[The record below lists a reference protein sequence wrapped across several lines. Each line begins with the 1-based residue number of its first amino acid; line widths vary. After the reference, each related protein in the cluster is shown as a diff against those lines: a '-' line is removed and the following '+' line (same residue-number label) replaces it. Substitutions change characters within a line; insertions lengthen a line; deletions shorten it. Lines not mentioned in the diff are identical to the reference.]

1 MGGGGGPGG
10 GMGMGGPGRGRG
22 RGRAMG
28 GPGIRPDFGPG
39 GPRMGRP
46 GGNEG
51 ATEVQFAVPANKCG
65 LVIGKGGETVRNIN
79 QQSGAHVEIARGAP
93 PNPHEKIFIIR
104 GNPQQIEHAKQLIM
118 ERVGGMVSFHM
129 FYLFPQLVDS
139 SSEVNLMVNYEFL
152 IVVFYLKELF
162 Y

>member
-1 MGGGGGPGG
+1 MSGAPGGG
-10 GMGMGGPGRGRG
+10 GMGMAGPGRGRG
-22 RGRAMG
+22 RGRGMG
-28 GPGIRPDFGPG
+28 GPGIRPEFGPG

-51 ATEVQFAVPANKCG
+51 MSEIQFAVPANKCG

-118 ERVGGMVSFHM
+118 ERVGGMV
-129 FYLFPQLVDS
+129 
-139 SSEVNLMVNYEFL
+139 NIFL
-152 IVVFYLKELF
+152 LY

>member
-1 MGGGGGPGG
+1 MGGGGGGVPGG
-10 GMGMGGPGRGRG
+10 NMGMAGPGRGRG
-22 RGRAMG
+22 RGRGGMGGGG

-118 ERVGGMVSFHM
+118 ERVGGMVSDFP
-129 FYLFPQLVDS
+129 FLYL
-139 SSEVNLMVNYEFL
+139 NYMKIFKHC
-152 IVVFYLKELF
+152 IDNFF
-162 Y
+162 FFF